1 MKFLTHKRKQSLFGI
16 CFVLPATILFAMF
29 TLYPAIRTAIMSFF
43 KWDMLGEMEYVG
55 FKNYVDMFH
64 DERLS
69 KILSNTA
76 LLASVSV
83 ILKLSLGVLLA
94 YFVYTMKSKIGAI
107 IMESAIFLPI
117 VLPMSVV
124 SMVFM
129 MLFSTDTGAINGFL
143 HLLGIPKINWLS
155 SEFMPLVS
163 VLIIDIWK
171 GVGFFF
177 IVSLVAM
184 REIPVAYL
192 EAAELDGATS
202 SQKFRKIILPCI
214 SATTLFLIINALIT
228 SIQMFDPVYMI
239 MRNGGP
245 GDAATTISYYI
256 WNTGLYERNVG
267 YGSALALV
275 LCLTIMGLTLL
286 QFILS
291 RLWVNYE
298 K

>member
-1 MKFLTHKRKQSLFGI
+1 MKFLTHRRKQSLIGI
-16 CFVLPATILFAMF
+16 CFVLPATILFALF

-43 KWDMLGEMEYVG
+43 EWDMLGDMEYVG
-55 FKNYVDMFH
+55 LKNYIYMFQ
-64 DERLS
+64 DERLV
-69 KILSNTA
+69 KILSNTVF
-76 LLASVSV
+76 LSVVSV
-83 ILKLSLGVLLA
+83 VLKLSLGILLA
-94 YFVYTMKSKIGAI
+94 YFVFTMKSKIGAV

-129 MLFSTDTGAINGFL
+129 MLFNTDTGAINGFL
-143 HLLGIPKINWLS
+143 HVLGIEKINWLA
-155 SEFMPLVS
+155 SEFMPLIS
-163 VLIIDIWK
+163 VLIIDVWK

-184 REIPVAYL
+184 REIPISYL
-192 EAAELDGATS
+192 EAAELDGAS
-202 SQKFRKIILPCI
+202 SLQKFYKIILPCI
-214 SATTLFLIINALIT
+214 SATTLFLVINALIT

-239 MRNGGP
+239 MKNGGP
-245 GDAATTISYYI
+245 GDATTTISYYI
-256 WNTGLYERNVG
+256 WNTGLYERNIG

-275 LCLTIMGLTLL
+275 LCFTIMGLTLL